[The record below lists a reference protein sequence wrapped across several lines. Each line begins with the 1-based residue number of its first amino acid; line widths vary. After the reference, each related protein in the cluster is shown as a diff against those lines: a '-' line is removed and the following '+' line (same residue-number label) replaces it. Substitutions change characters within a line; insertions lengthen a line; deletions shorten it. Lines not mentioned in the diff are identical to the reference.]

1 MFEINL
7 KNLNAASDLTEEE
20 ELRKINIYEKFP
32 WAQGKSY
39 KELIGNEN
47 ATFLRIKK
55 PQGLILNDQ
64 QMVSIIFKY
73 LKNIILLN
81 RILSLCIS
89 EKDKSLICLIKGELT
104 KEEIYDLDEVLQ
116 VMFTEPIEDQ
126 GFFVTVSNE
135 RRDEISGFIEGR
147 IERKEKL
154 SEIPS
159 SNTNNEIPET
169 ITKDD
174 TLKEEPKEEL
184 KEEPKNVSNID
195 FQTMMKMMMENK
207 ELMDQ
212 MTKMMQNQST
222 QVKEEPLEEN
232 SSKEI
237 EETKNSIIEDVPDLI
252 TEKDS
257 SILIPKD
264 DPNSVSDKPFENQ
277 EKEDNTKPFINEFEN
292 IESPIKENEIQNTDS
307 QSLIETEESKDI
319 KEYTVKSTEENTKEE
334 PKEELKEELKEN
346 SEDESKED
354 IKIEEDTK
362 EDTEED
368 TKEDT
373 KEDIKEDTDISETK
387 NVGITENIVTESEN
401 DRQGLIPLSNRS
413 RNLPD
418 NKQVSYVSPEDLK
431 LNTFDVKSPK
441 RAFEDSKE
449 EFPLNYLI
457 ENNAEFIPPTQ
468 RDDYDNEIK
477 TYRTIKKHTY
487 ALVGITKK
495 QFDEYFKEIMKY
507 FTTLER
513 LMVARM
519 QRKDIPV
526 KEFMENIKVYIENTY
541 PGLNESDKISLL
553 NRIENALC
561 GMYIL
566 EDILNDEKISDV
578 RILNYNDIRIKIFG
592 KNYMADVSF
601 LDNVDYKT
609 FINGMAIR
617 NHVSLDKGVA
627 TFTDKNSNKT
637 ENMRFTITT
646 EAVNT
651 PGVPYVHIRKI
662 GKTKKSMDE
671 LISENML
678 EPQIADY
685 LIDKVKNSKGI
696 VIAGQSSSGK
706 TTLINTLIDYIPMS
720 STGTI
725 IQENEE
731 LFGGKHPDI
740 MCEKI
745 GYVITPQKD
754 VFYYDLQDLIRNA
767 LLTNTEYI
775 IVGEIKGA
783 EARDFISA
791 CTTSHKCMATIHSSS
806 AKDVPM
812 RLADLMKYGSDY
824 TISECLRM
832 LKDLEVIVYMSHY
845 KVSEI
850 VEITGYDDE
859 EKVLKFRSIFKR
871 SKL

>member
-1 MFEINL
+1 M
-7 KNLNAASDLTEEE
+7 
-20 ELRKINIYEKFP
+20 
-32 WAQGKSY
+32 
-39 KELIGNEN
+39 
-47 ATFLRIKK
+47 
-55 PQGLILNDQ
+55 
-64 QMVSIIFKY
+64 
-73 LKNIILLN
+73 
-81 RILSLCIS
+81 
-89 EKDKSLICLIKGELT
+89 
-104 KEEIYDLDEVLQ
+104 
-116 VMFTEPIEDQ
+116 EDQ
-126 GFFVTVSNE
+126 GFSVTVSNE

-147 IERKEKL
+147 IERKDIPKL
-154 SEIPS
+154 DTAYPL
-159 SNTNNEIPET
+159 NTNNETPEN
-169 ITKDD
+169 IIENDA
-174 TLKEEPKEEL
+174 L
-184 KEEPKNVSNID
+184 KEEPKNISNMD

-212 MTKMMQNQST
+212 MAEIIQNKNVQTKEDPI
-222 QVKEEPLEEN
+222 KENSLEEI
-232 SSKEI
+232 KET
-237 EETKNSIIEDVPDLI
+237 ENLDTKNTPDLI
-252 TEKDS
+252 TEKES
-257 SILIPKD
+257 SIIISESNSNLISEQSFKIHEQENNV
-264 DPNSVSDKPFENQ
+264 NSFTTESINIENSI
-277 EKEDNTKPFINEFEN
+277 EEN
-292 IESPIKENEIQNTDS
+292 IKTENANLQPSIEAKESTAINI
-307 QSLIETEESKDI
+307 
-319 KEYTVKSTEENTKEE
+319 EENIKEE
-334 PKEELKEELKEN
+334 PKEEPKEN
-346 SEDESKED
+346 TEDKLEEEPKKD
-354 IKIEEDTK
+354 IEGDIERN
-362 EDTEED
+362 
-368 TKEDT
+368 
-373 KEDIKEDTDISETK
+373 IKENINISETEENEIIK
-387 NVGITENIVTESEN
+387 DVATEPKN
-401 DRQGLIPLSNRS
+401 DRQGLIPLSNKT

-418 NKQVSYVSPEDLK
+418 NRQISYVNPEDLR
-431 LNTFDVKSPK
+431 LNTFEIKKPK
-441 RAFEDSKE
+441 KAFEDSKE

-457 ENNAEFIPPTQ
+457 KNNAEFIPPTQ
-468 RDDYDNEIK
+468 RDEYDNEIK

-519 QRKDIPV
+519 QRRDIPV
-526 KEFMENIKVYIENTY
+526 KEFMENIKIYIENTY

-592 KNYMADVSF
+592 RNYMADVAF
-601 LDNVDYKT
+601 LDDIDYKT

-662 GKTKKSMDE
+662 GKIKKSMDE
-671 LISENML
+671 LISEKML

-859 EKVLKFRSIFKR
+859 EKILKFRSIFKR

>member
-89 EKDKSLICLIKGELT
+89 EKDKSLICLIKGELI

-116 VMFTEPIEDQ
+116 VMFTEPMEDQ
-126 GFFVTVSNE
+126 GFLVTVSNE

-147 IERKEKL
+147 TERKEKL

-159 SNTNNEIPET
+159 SNTNNEISET

-184 KEEPKNVSNID
+184 KEEPKNVSNMD

-222 QVKEEPLEEN
+222 QVKEEPIEEN

-264 DPNSVSDKPFENQ
+264 DPNPVSDKPFENQ

-307 QSLIETEESKDI
+307 QSLIETEESK
-319 KEYTVKSTEENTKEE
+319 
-334 PKEELKEELKEN
+334 
-346 SEDESKED
+346 ED

-368 TKEDT
+368 I
-373 KEDIKEDTDISETK
+373 KEDIKEDTDIFETK

-457 ENNAEFIPPTQ
+457 KNNAEFIPPTQ
-468 RDDYDNEIK
+468 RDEYDNEIK

-519 QRKDIPV
+519 QRRDIPV
-526 KEFMENIKVYIENTY
+526 KEFMENIKIYIENTY

-592 KNYMADVSF
+592 RNYMADVSF
-601 LDNVDYKT
+601 LDDVDYKT

-662 GKTKKSMDE
+662 GKIKKSMDE
-671 LISENML
+671 LISEKML